1 MSGDTEKDVMKHK
14 IDCDKER
21 LKIRHEFRW
30 EVHGLVVGLDE
41 KISTNRE
48 KINNTENKI
57 DLFNQTVNSMQDHLK
72 KIDINIDSLNSKMDK
87 FIETADVKYATKKEL
102 QKSEEDITWIR
113 KDFSSQKTRLLWGAI
128 WLIISLI
135 STVFALTLQLINK

>member
-1 MSGDTEKDVMKHK
+1 MSGDSEKDVMKHK

-30 EVHGLVVGLDE
+30 KVHGLVVGLDK

-72 KIDINIDSLNSKMDK
+72 KIDINIDSLNAKMDK
-87 FIETADVKYATKKEL
+87 FIDTADIKYATKKEL
-102 QKSEEDITWIR
+102 QKNEEDITWIR